1 MKPYLRHSMVL
12 VCVLMLAGAG
22 LHTPAFAQDNT
33 PEISIVDITQE
44 PTQPPYTN
52 SSSSSTPQLP
62 QDSDFLANDVKR
74 QEEDGYKILRKTFV
88 VDAEVSPS
96 ELVEQNLMWHGCAY
110 QYLDILKEEMPGT
123 TETKTVRKTVH
134 VTSKTKE
141 RASIIAAQ
149 EPTLSYSED
158 GYEGKLELDT
168 ANLVIEDGDKQ
179 SYSYTVTDTKEY
191 TGLASNDPY
200 LVPKTVQKNG
210 VSLSLS
216 DLQWTPVGVQQDGSG
231 LPASYTAT
239 AQYSGKAWGSK
250 ITGYSVTLPY
260 FGEVEKTIPGKI
272 KYTLIYEEVKP
283 EPGLSAQADTEPE
296 PGRFPAFGLVVGGC
310 VCVLATVVIAWIIH
324 RRRR

>member
-1 MKPYLRHSMVL
+1 MKPYLRHSVAML
-12 VCVLMLAGAG
+12 CVLMLAGAG
-22 LHTPAFAQDNT
+22 LHTTAFAQDDT
-33 PEISIVDITQE
+33 PEISIVDITEE
-44 PTQPPYTN
+44 PTQPPDTN
-52 SSSSSTPQLP
+52 SSTPQIP
-62 QDSDFLANDVKR
+62 DSDFLPNDVQR

-88 VDAEVSPS
+88 VDADVTPS
-96 ELVEQNLMWHGCAY
+96 ELIEQNIMWHGCAY

-123 TETKTVRKTVH
+123 TETKTVRKTVQ

-141 RASIIAAQ
+141 RASILAAQ

-158 GYEGKLELDT
+158 GYEGKLELDE

-216 DLQWTPVGVQQDGSG
+216 NLQWTPVGVQQDGSG
-231 LPASYTAT
+231 LPASYAAT

-250 ITGYSVTLPY
+250 ITGYSVTLLY
-260 FGEVEKTIPGKI
+260 SGEVKKTVPGKI

-283 EPGLSAQADTEPE
+283 EPDMSAQTDAVQE
-296 PGRFPAFGLVVGGC
+296 PGKFPAFWLVVGGC
-310 VCVLATVVIAWIIH
+310 LCVLAAVVIGWIIH